1 MSHSDRS
8 KTRNKKTKKKKK
20 KKTVAGTTARG
31 FADVSTA
38 NSLIF
43 LQELQNRQ
51 QASLYK
57 LVPSE
62 FQIM

>member
-8 KTRNKKTKKKKK
+8 KTRNKKNKKKK